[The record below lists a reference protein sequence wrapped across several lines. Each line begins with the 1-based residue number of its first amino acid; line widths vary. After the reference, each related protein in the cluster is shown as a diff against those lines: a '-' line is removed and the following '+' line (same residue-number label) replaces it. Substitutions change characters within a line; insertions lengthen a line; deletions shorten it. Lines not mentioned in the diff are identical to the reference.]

1 MFIKLTDYY
10 NKISILL
17 NINNICSIY
26 QPTKND
32 FTQVTTLTQINSKEY
47 WAVRETPEQIQE
59 LIDEQL
65 LKMAKLSKSA

>member
-1 MFIKLTDYY
+1 MFIRLTNYY
-10 NKISILL
+10 PSNSNPLL
-17 NINNICSIY
+17 NINTIVSICTEKVSGKTFI
-26 QPTKND
+26 
-32 FTQVTTLTQINSKEY
+32 TTSHDGGE